1 MNQFKNRLL
10 KGRNKQIVMIQYI
23 LLIPILIYLV
33 YSFSF
38 DHINNLYRGMFYILI
53 GTLNLL
59 NSFEDK
65 IFKKKN
71 SNFNIWLIAAIIFF
85 FIGIIELFGF

>member
-65 IFKKKN
+65 IF
-71 SNFNIWLIAAIIFF
+71 
-85 FIGIIELFGF
+85 